1 MGEDMPKGPKERLY
15 DKIPLSVRQLD
26 LIIICLA
33 VAFAVFIVLG
43 VLAGRGIIPP
53 LF

>member
-1 MGEDMPKGPKERLY
+1 VDETPKGPKEKFY
-15 DKIPLSVRQLD
+15 DKIPLSAKQLD

-33 VAFAVFIVLG
+33 AAFIVFFILG